1 MGFFLY
7 WSLSA
12 FSISR
17 FMGIPVS
24 MDIYLTSSSN
34 FLSIVV
40 LIVSRLILFFGRP
53 SFFLFGRPIIL
64 LFMQV
69 YIDKLIINIFYRL
82 ILMNRQ

>member
-1 MGFFLY
+1 MAFFSY

-40 LIVSRLILFFGRP
+40 LIISRLILLFGRP

-69 YIDKLIINIFYRL
+69 NIDKLIINNFYRL
-82 ILMNRQ
+82 ILMNR